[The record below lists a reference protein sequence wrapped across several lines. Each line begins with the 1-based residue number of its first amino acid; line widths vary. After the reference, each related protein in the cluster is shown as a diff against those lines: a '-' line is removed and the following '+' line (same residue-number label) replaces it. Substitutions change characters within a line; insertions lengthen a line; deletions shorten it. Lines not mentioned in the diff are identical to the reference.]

1 MISKQVNC
9 SAAVSIHP
17 IKKKRKK
24 EGKKIEDTKENKFM
38 NQFETFFKS
47 FVPKEDHEGTR
58 TSIKRSSAK
67 CKTKFIVPQSNPI
80 SLKD

>member
-24 EGKKIEDTKENKFM
+24 EGKKIEDTKEKKFM

-47 FVPKEDHEGTR
+47 FVPKE
-58 TSIKRSSAK
+58 
-67 CKTKFIVPQSNPI
+67 N
-80 SLKD
+80 